1 MLFDEW
7 FNHPQR
13 CWSVQTSIQGMSL
26 VLNGYNALYLYSVSE
41 KKSVL
46 RSAWFLFYGDV
57 WLFDVVCTKC
67 NGTHTVYHLFFEGVL
82 CVCSKLT
89 GTGCLVSMIAHTYTY
104 MCIAH
109 THMFLKNICFVHIR
123 MPPHTACV
131 LLHIYHERVFQ
142 GMCIYIYTQYLYI
155 YTVYIF
161 CK

>member
-1 MLFDEW
+1 MSGSTTLKGAGQCRQASKVCLLFWTGIMLFIYIVC
-7 FNHPQR
+7 QK
-13 CWSVQTSIQGMSL
+13 
-26 VLNGYNALYLYSVSE
+26 

-142 GMCIYIYTQYLYI
+142 GMCIYIYTVFI